1 MLRLKERGKQAA
13 AGIPVFV
20 FDTTRGNLGM
30 NHWPKTAVTLALFAA
45 FSVGAQNVRERQ
57 ALRDTM
63 DVSALDAL
71 ATKFQTRFELD
82 QARVAQYLLDNPK
95 AQRTQEVN
103 GRTQTMVRI
112 DADGKP
118 VYQATRD
125 GAISSFNGLK
135 NLASGQLIKADSLYP
150 GGSLGVSITGT
161 GMVAGVWEPGI
172 PRVTH
177 ELITGKATVASG
189 QAAFAVGGNA
199 DHATHVTGT
208 MIGRNVA
215 THPSAQ
221 GIAYSATST
230 NYDSTNDVAEMTT
243 FAAGGGLVSNHSY
256 GYLNDNTT
264 PQWTFGAYDSE
275 ALAWD
280 QLTKAAPNYL
290 PFVAAGNEQQ
300 ANGNSGKPGYIAGYD
315 VITGASAAKNVMT
328 VGAVNGDK
336 TIANYSNFGPTDDGR
351 LKPDLVAKG
360 TGIDSA
366 QSTADDAYSGNGA
379 GSSGTSYS
387 TPAAAAS
394 GLLLQQYYNSAW
406 GSYMRAS
413 TLKAL
418 MIGTAEDL
426 GNPGPDLKFGWGL
439 LNVEAAG
446 NAIKRRSPNTSPAST
461 SYTYPAARGAIIEEI
476 TANPAAGSEMTRRF
490 RAKGGEPIV
499 ATMCWTDDEG
509 TEQVSGDGTDP
520 AALRAKYV
528 FGFALRSHGTTNYS
542 GYAEQTQHWLTPTMA
557 NPTANATKAATSGTA
572 HPNTCAQ
579 VVSNTMPVAG
589 NSYTLYIAK
598 QTGSPAA
605 ARTVSLVVTGVANDG
620 FIVTASAGA
629 NGTLVCGSPASTSA
643 VVLGDATTTCAAT
656 PNAGFQTA
664 SISGCGGTATAAGI
678 NAYTTAAITGD
689 CTVSATF
696 VASAPVNGACG
707 TANGVAVLAAPS
719 ANLCAAGTASTVTSG
734 ASSFSWTCDGSNS
747 GANASCSAPRQYT
760 VTASAGANGTLSC
773 TNTAVTAGATTTCT
787 AAPAMGYQTTSISGC
802 GGTATAAGVNAYA
815 TGAVTGDCTVTAA
828 FALIPLNG
836 ACGTANGV
844 AVLAA
849 PSANLCAAGAASMV
863 ASGASSFTWSCDGAN
878 SGTNASCAAP
888 RQYPVSTAA
897 ASNGNVTC
905 VGPVTAGN
913 TTSCTATPAPGY
925 VTQSISGCGGTP
937 TAPGVNTYTTGAFTA
952 ACTVTATFAA
962 ATVVSIPTLG
972 QWALVLLALMLGFGT
987 WVQLRRT
994 M

>member
-1 MLRLKERGKQAA
+1 
-13 AGIPVFV
+13 
-20 FDTTRGNLGM
+20 M

-45 FSVGAQNVRERQ
+45 FSVGAQTLNER
-57 ALRDTM
+57 AVLVDTEM
-63 DVSALDAL
+63 SAELSKL
-71 ATKFQTRFELD
+71 KRRFQSEAD
-82 QARVAQYLLDNPK
+82 QQEQRVAAYLAQNPE
-95 AQRTQEVN
+95 AQREFAR
-103 GRTQTMVRI
+103 GGSAYFLSKI
-112 DADGKP
+112 DNDGNP
-118 VYQATRD
+118 VYINTK
-125 GAISSFNGLK
+125 GSGNGLK

-150 GGSLGVSITGT
+150 SGSLGVNITGT
-161 GMVAGVWEPGI
+161 GMVAGIWDGGAVRE
-172 PRVTH
+172 TH
-177 ELITGKATVASG
+177 ELLAGRVSNQAG
-189 QAAFAVGGNA
+189 QAALTLSGQN
-199 DHATHVTGT
+199 HMTHVSGT
-208 MIGRNVA
+208 IVGKDIA
-215 THPSAQ
+215 AQPSAR
-221 GIAYSATST
+221 GIAYSATAQ
-230 NYDSTNDVAEMTT
+230 NYDWNNDKTEMTT
-243 FAAGGGLVSNHSY
+243 FAANGFLVSNHSY
-256 GYLNDNTT
+256 GYANDNTT
-264 PQWTFGAYDSE
+264 AQWVFGAYDSE

-280 QLTKAAPNYL
+280 VITKNAPNYL
-290 PFVAAGNEQQ
+290 PFVAAGNEQ
-300 ANGNSGKPGYIAGYD
+300 ASNGNSGKPGYVAGYD

-336 TIANYSNFGPTDDGR
+336 SMSSYSNFGPTDDGR

-360 TGIDSA
+360 TGINSA
-366 QSTADDAYSGNGA
+366 QATADDAYSGNGA
-379 GSSGTSYS
+379 GSSGTSYA

-509 TEQVSGDGTDP
+509 TEQVSADGTDP
-520 AALRAKYV
+520 TAVRAKYV

-542 GYAEQTQHWLTPTMA
+542 GFAEQTSHWLTPTMV
-557 NPTANATKAATSGTA
+557 NPTANATKAGGSATP

-589 NSYTLYIAK
+589 NSYTLFIAK

-629 NGTLVCGSPASTSA
+629 NGTLVCGSPASTNA
-643 VVLGDATTTCAAT
+643 VVLGDATTTCTAT

-664 SISGCGGTATAAGI
+664 SISGCGGTATAAGV

-696 VASAPVNGACG
+696 VANAPVNGACG
-707 TANGVAVLAAPS
+707 TANGVAALVAPS
-719 ANLCAAGTASTVTSG
+719 ANLCAAGTASIVG
-734 ASSFSWTCDGSNS
+734 ATTSSFSWSCDGSN
-747 GANASCSAPRQYT
+747 GGTNAVCVAPRQY
-760 VTASAGANGTLSC
+760 
-773 TNTAVTAGATTTCT
+773 AVT
-787 AAPAMGYQTTSISGC
+787 S
-802 GGTATAAGVNAYA
+802 
-815 TGAVTGDCTVTAA
+815 
-828 FALIPLNG
+828 
-836 ACGTANGV
+836 
-844 AVLAA
+844 
-849 PSANLCAAGAASMV
+849 
-863 ASGASSFTWSCDGAN
+863 
-878 SGTNASCAAP
+878 
-888 RQYPVSTAA
+888 AA
-897 ASNGNVTC
+897 ATNGSVSC

-913 TTSCTATPAPGY
+913 TTSCTATPALGY

-972 QWALVLLALMLGFGT
+972 QWALMLLALMLGFGT